1 MNNHCLYCDAVIQ
14 EEMTWRKFLFGAPEQ
29 KLCKKCKGKLV
40 LITGPTCRKCY
51 RPLAELA
58 AEYIHEDSCHD
69 CFRWEKDSKWVGV
82 LDRNVSIYQYND
94 FLKELMA
101 RYKYRGDYVLA
112 KAFSREIRTAF
123 SETSFHLVVPIPL
136 SEERLKERGFNQAA
150 GLAVE
155 AGFETIDALVRIHSE
170 KQSKKSREERIH
182 LKQVFKVDKAVS
194 GKNILLIDDIYTTGS
209 TLHHAAH
216 ALMEAG
222 AKSVSSF
229 TLARG

>member
-14 EEMTWRKFLFGAPEQ
+14 EEMTWRKFLFSAMEQ
-29 KLCKKCKGKLV
+29 KLCKKCTGKLAI
-40 LITGPTCRKCY
+40 ITGPTCRKCS

-58 AEYIHEDSCHD
+58 AGYIHEDICHD
-69 CFRWEKDSKWVGV
+69 CFRWEQDSKWEGV
-82 LDRNVSIYQYND
+82 LERNVSIYQYND

-112 KAFSREIRTAF
+112 KAFSQEIRDAL
-123 SETSFHLVVPIPL
+123 SEASFDLVVPIPL
-136 SEERLKERGFNQAA
+136 SEERLMERGFNQAT
-150 GLAVE
+150 GLAVGS
-155 AGFETIDALVRIHSE
+155 GFETVEALVRIHGE

-182 LKQVFKVDKAVS
+182 LKQVFKVDQTVS
-194 GKNILLIDDIYTTGS
+194 GKSILLMDDIYTTGS

-216 ALMEAG
+216 ALMQAG
-222 AKSVSSF
+222 AKKVNSF

>member
-29 KLCKKCKGKLV
+29 SLCKTCKGKLII
-40 LITGPTCRKCY
+40 ITDPVCRKCS
-51 RPLAELA
+51 RPFAKLE
-58 AEYIHEDSCHD
+58 AEYIHEDICHD
-69 CFRWEKDSKWVGV
+69 CFRWEKDSKWKGV
-82 LDRNVSIYQYND
+82 LERNVSIYDYND
-94 FLKELMA
+94 FLKEMLA
-101 RYKYRGDYVLA
+101 RYKYRGDYALA
-112 KAFSREIRTAF
+112 KAFSPEVRSIVSRA
-123 SETSFHLVVPIPL
+123 SFDLAVPIPL
-136 SEERLKERGFNQAA
+136 SSERLMERGFNQAA
-150 GLAVE
+150 ALAAE
-155 AGFETIDALVRIHSE
+155 AGFETFDALVRIHGE

-182 LKQVFKVDKAVS
+182 LKQVFKVNQDVS
-194 GKNILLIDDIYTTGS
+194 GKVILLIDDIYTTGS

>member
-29 KLCKKCKGKLV
+29 KLCKTCTGKLAI
-40 LITGPTCRKCY
+40 ITGPTCRKCS

-58 AEYIHEDSCHD
+58 SEYIHEDICRD
-69 CFRWEKDSKWVGV
+69 CFRWKQDSKWEGI
-82 LDRNVSIYQYND
+82 LERNVSIYQYND

-112 KAFSREIRTAF
+112 KAFSQEIRDAL
-123 SETSFHLVVPIPL
+123 SEASFDLVVPIPL
-136 SEERLKERGFNQAA
+136 SEERLMERGFNQAA
-150 GLAVE
+150 GLAVG
-155 AGFETIDALVRIHSE
+155 AGFKTLDALVRIHGE

-182 LKQVFKVDKAVS
+182 LSQVFKVDQTVS
-194 GKNILLIDDIYTTGS
+194 GKSIFLIDDIYTTGS

-216 ALMEAG
+216 ALMQAG